1 MSSYMVPLLIATA
14 LKGDRPELTEA
25 LLAASPSMP
34 AAPRMLLALKREDD
48 HARELAVQQEA
59 SETRLNGLALEL
71 HRALVDGRGDAP
83 LKLSRSKVESLPLL
97 KDLVF
102 RLDESEL
109 TSILEE
115 PDKNPRVTPVTASSR
130 NK

>member
-14 LKGDRPELTEA
+14 LKGDRPELTEV
-25 LLAASPSMP
+25 LLAASPSIP
-34 AAPRMLLALKREDD
+34 PAPRMLLALKREDD
-48 HARELAVQQEA
+48 HAREIAVQQEA
-59 SETRLNGLALEL
+59 AETRLNGLALEL

-83 LKLSRSKVESLPLL
+83 IKLSRSKIESLPLL

-102 RLDESEL
+102 RLDETDL

-115 PDKNPRVTPVTASSR
+115 PDKNPRVTPVAASSR